1 MQRKRESN
9 KLPFTRE
16 NGVLF
21 GLGLFAI
28 IVGYVLLAIP
38 PAEGFWSLT
47 AAPIVLVLGYCV
59 LIPIALLKR
68 PKRAVQK
75 VPQGSKEPQSKR
87 MPKNKKGG

>member
-16 NGVLF
+16 NGLLF
-21 GLGLFAI
+21 GLGLLVI
-28 IVGYVLLAIP
+28 IIGYVLLAIP

-47 AAPIVLVLGYCV
+47 AAPIALVLGYCV
-59 LIPIALLKR
+59 LIPMALLKK

-75 VPQGSKEPQSKR
+75 MPQGSEETQR
-87 MPKNKKGG
+87 MPKNRKGG